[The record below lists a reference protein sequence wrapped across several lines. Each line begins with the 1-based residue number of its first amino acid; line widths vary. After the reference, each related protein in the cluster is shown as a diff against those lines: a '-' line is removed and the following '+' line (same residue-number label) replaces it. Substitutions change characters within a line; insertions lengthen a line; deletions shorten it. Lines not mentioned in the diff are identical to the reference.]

1 MSSVVDEGI
10 RRPHDADATR
20 RDLLDAAAALFEERG
35 YEGATLRDIGERAGV
50 DPALVARY
58 FGGKEG
64 LYLATL
70 ARHGARSTPPEARAY
85 VDAWLNKSDQHR
97 NSPVSRALV
106 SPEVTDAVREQV
118 HAVLETRATGPLT
131 EALEQRGMPDARL
144 RAELLLALMIGV
156 SLTRQNGTLHELADA
171 DPDRILEVLA
181 PAAEVLTGER
191 QATSSPA

>member
-20 RDLLDAAAALFEERG
+20 RDLLDAGAALFEERG

-58 FGGKEG
+58 FGSKEG

-70 ARHGARSTPPEARAY
+70 ARDGARSTPPEARAC
-85 VDAWLNKSDQHR
+85 VESWLNKPDQHR

-106 SPEVTDAVREQV
+106 SPEVTDAVREQI
-118 HAVLETRATGPLT
+118 HAVLEKRATGPLT
-131 EALEQRGMPDARL
+131 EALEERGMPDARL

-156 SLTRQNGTLHELADA
+156 SLTRRNGTLQELAGA

-191 QATSSPA
+191 